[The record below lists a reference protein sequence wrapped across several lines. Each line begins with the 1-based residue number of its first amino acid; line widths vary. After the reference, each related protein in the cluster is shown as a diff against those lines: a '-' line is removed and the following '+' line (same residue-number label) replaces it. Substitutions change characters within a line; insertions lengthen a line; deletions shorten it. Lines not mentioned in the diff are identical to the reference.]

1 LGNFINELVIKLKVN
16 FLKLKD
22 IKILKK
28 FIYKNW
34 SKNHVFTRSDK
45 LIKWQ
50 HNSYKNR
57 LDFYVVKKNNHII
70 SLLGIINQSR
80 DEQYSEISLAIWL
93 SKKRSLGSKLFLT
106 LEKKFNFKIIKG
118 TTVNKKIIPMYKL
131 LGFSVKKFNIYYLK
145 PFSKIKQIISKNLIM
160 TKINS
165 KENLKYLEFSKFKKS
180 KNINLKYLKWR
191 FLNHP
196 VYKYHFISDEQ
207 NNLIIIY
214 RIVKIKSLKIMRV
227 VDFLGTFKNR
237 KDFIKKLNFYLY
249 KNNFEYLEFFH
260 YGYEDKFISKNGLK
274 ILNKNQKI
282 VVYTEP
288 FKNLTNDDFF
298 CCYKT
303 KKNKIK
309 IVRADGDFDRPSV
322 I

>member
-1 LGNFINELVIKLKVN
+1 MN
-16 FLKLKD
+16 FLKVKD
-22 IKILKK
+22 IKVLKK
-28 FIYKNW
+28 FIHDNW
-34 SKNHVFTRSDK
+34 NKNHIFTKSDK

-57 LDFYVVKKNNHII
+57 LDFYVVKKNNQIL

-80 DEQYSEISLAIWL
+80 DVKYSEVSLAIWL
-93 SKKRSLGSKLFLT
+93 SKQRSMGSKLFLM
-106 LEKKFNFKIIKG
+106 LEKKLNFKIVKG

-145 PFSKIKQIISKNLIM
+145 PNIRTRQKISKNLI
-160 TKINS
+160 TTTVNTVQDLIEIKFD
-165 KENLKYLEFSKFKKS
+165 NLK
-180 KNINLKYLKWR
+180 KNKNLNLKYLKWR

-196 VYKYHFISDEQ
+196 VYKYHFISDELSS
-207 NNLIIIY
+207 LIIIY
-214 RIVKIKSLKIMRV
+214 RIVKIKNLKIMRI
-227 VDFLGTFKNR
+227 VDYIGTFKQRKKFVNR
-237 KDFIKKLNFYLY
+237 LNFYLY

-260 YGYEDKFISKNGLK
+260 YGFEDRF
-274 ILNKNQKI
+274 ILNSGFKLLNKKQKI
-282 VVYTEP
+282 AVYTEP
-288 FKNLTNDDFF
+288 FRDLTNDDFY

-303 KKNKIK
+303 KNNKIK

>member
-1 LGNFINELVIKLKVN
+1 MR

-28 FIYKNW
+28 FIYNNW
-34 SKNHVFTRSDK
+34 SKNHIFTKSDR

-50 HNSYKNR
+50 HSSYKNR
-57 LDFYVVKKNNHII
+57 LDFYVVIKNNNIL

-80 DEQYSEISLAIWL
+80 DSQYSEISLAIWL
-93 SKKRSLGSKLFLT
+93 SKQKSLGSKLFLS
-106 LEKKFNFKIIKG
+106 LEKKFSFKTIKG

-145 PFSKIKQIISKNLIM
+145 PLSKIKQTVSKNLIM
-160 TKINS
+160 TKINK
-165 KENLKYLEFSKFKKS
+165 KENLKYLKLSEFIKN

-196 VYKYHFISDEQ
+196 VYKYHFISDKQ
-207 NNLIIIY
+207 NDLIIIF
-214 RIVKIKSLKIMRV
+214 RVIKIKNLKIMRV
-227 VDFLGTFKNR
+227 VDFLGTFKE
-237 KDFIKKLNFYLY
+237 KKIFIKKLNFYLY
-249 KNNFEYLEFFH
+249 SNNFEYLEFFH
-260 YGYEDKFISKNGLK
+260 YGYEDKFISKSGLK
-274 ILNKNQKI
+274 ILNKKQKI
-282 VVYTEP
+282 AVYTEP
-288 FKNLTNDDFF
+288 FKNLTNDDFY

-303 KKNKIK
+303 KKNMIK